1 MLELLH
7 RIVKEVNSAEDLGSA
22 LEIIVGQVKQ
32 AINADVCSVYLT
44 DFEHR
49 EHVLRA
55 TDGLDQTAVGKVR
68 LPLHRGL
75 IGLVCERAEPVN
87 VADAP
92 EHSRYL
98 FIHETGEFRY
108 HGFLG
113 VPIIQ
118 NRKVLG
124 VLVVRQREKR
134 TFGDDEVTFLFTLA
148 AQLAG
153 AITHARASGE
163 LDAFNGETSLAR
175 FLQGRAGAPGV
186 ALGTAVVVYPPA
198 DLVAVPDRPATDTA
212 KEEED
217 FRAAVAA
224 VVEDLMALEEQVE
237 DSLPAEDRALFDAW
251 LMMLGSESMIG
262 KTVQRIHNGN
272 WAAGALRQTIE
283 EHAKVFEAMED
294 VYLRERASDVRDLGC
309 RILMHLQQERIG
321 PVDYPEQTILVG
333 EEISAM
339 QLAEVPKGRLAG
351 VVSAKGASFSHV
363 AILAHAMDVPAVM
376 GVSDLPVG
384 RADSRDLIIDGY
396 RGRVYFSPAPSVRA
410 EYQRLAEAD
419 LELGEELLAIKNL
432 PSETTDGVL
441 IPLYLNTGLISEV
454 NAQGQDEAAGVG
466 LYRTEIPFMVRDS
479 FPGEVVQKSNYRKV
493 LETFAPR
500 PVTIRTLDIGGDK
513 PLPYF
518 PISESNPFL
527 GWRGIRISLDHPEI
541 FLTQVR
547 AMLRAAQGLNNLQV
561 LLPMISHV
569 SEVDDAMLLI
579 QRAHDE
585 LIDEGFDVRMPR
597 IGVMI
602 EIPAA
607 VYQTEALARR
617 VDFLSIGTND
627 LTQYL
632 MAVDRNNTHVADI
645 YDDLHPAVL
654 RALIQVVE
662 GAKRYQ
668 REVSVCGE
676 MAGNPAAAVLLLGM
690 GVNSLSMNGGSLP
703 RVKWVIRSV
712 SRARARE
719 LLQAALRCEKSSEVR
734 GLLKNALEEMGLGGL
749 VRLGK

>member
-44 DFEHR
+44 DFERR

-92 EHSRYL
+92 EHRRYL

-163 LDAFNGETSLAR
+163 LNAFDGETPVAR

-198 DLVAVPDRPATDTA
+198 DLEAVPDRPATDTA
-212 KEEED
+212 REEED
-217 FRAAVAA
+217 FRTAVAA
-224 VVEDLMALEEQVE
+224 VVEDLMSLEERLE

-251 LMMLGSESMIG
+251 LMMLGSDSMIG
-262 KTVQRIHNGN
+262 KTVQRIQAGN

-321 PVDYPEQTILVG
+321 PVDYPEKTILVG
-333 EEISAM
+333 EEVSAM
-339 QLAEVPKGRLAG
+339 QLAEVPKDRLAG

-363 AILAHAMDVPAVM
+363 AILSHAMDVPAVM

-384 RADSRDLIIDGY
+384 RADGRDLIIDGY
-396 RGRVYFSPAPSVRA
+396 RGRVYFSPAPSVRL
-410 EYQRLAEAD
+410 EYQRLAEED
-419 LELGEELLAIKNL
+419 LELGEELLAVKDL
-432 PSETTDGVL
+432 PSETTDGVH
-441 IPLYLNTGLISEV
+441 IPLFLNTGLISEV
-454 NAQGQDEAAGVG
+454 NSPGQDEAAGVG
-466 LYRTEIPFMVRDS
+466 LYRTEMPFMVRDS
-479 FPGEVVQKSNYRKV
+479 FPGEAVQKSNYRKV

-547 AMLRAAQGLNNLQV
+547 AMLRAAQGLDNLQL

-579 QRAHDE
+579 QRAYDE
-585 LIDEGFDVRMPR
+585 LVEEDFKIRMPR

-602 EIPAA
+602 EVPAA

-632 MAVDRNNTHVADI
+632 LAVDRNNTHVADI

-654 RALIQVVE
+654 HAMIQVVE

-690 GVNSLSMNGGSLP
+690 GVDSLSMNGGSLP

-719 LLQAALRCEKSSEVR
+719 LLQAALRCEKTSEVR
-734 GLLKNALEEMGLGGL
+734 ELLKDALEQMGLGGL
-749 VRLGK
+749 VRPGK